1 MSKAD
6 KQRILRLKEVMQE
19 RNWSREKL
27 AEDAGV
33 SVTTISNINSELHLP
48 SIDTLVRIANV
59 MDVDVRELF
68 RPTKP
73 SKLTD
78 KDVKKAIEHIKSSLK
93 VLEGREDGDSIEV
106 V

>member
-19 RNWSREKL
+19 HNWSREKL
-27 AEDAGV
+27 AEEAGV

-48 SIDTLVRIANV
+48 SIDTLVRIAHV

-73 SKLTD
+73 SQASD
-78 KDVKKAIEHIKSSLK
+78 KDVQKAIEHIKISLK
-93 VLEGREDGDSIEV
+93 ALEGLAGY
-106 V
+106 